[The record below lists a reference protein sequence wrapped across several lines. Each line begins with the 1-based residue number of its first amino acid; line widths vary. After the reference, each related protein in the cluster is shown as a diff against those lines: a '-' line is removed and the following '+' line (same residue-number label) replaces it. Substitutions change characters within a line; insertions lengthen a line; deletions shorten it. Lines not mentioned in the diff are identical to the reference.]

1 MCHLVHSTSGG
12 PTIQMWPKAKI
23 SGKTNKGQTNLFKTI
38 LTKCFSYAR
47 SNSCYIPGKSL
58 KYIKEYIQMLTFNH
72 LNEEESILFGHLTYT
87 NSSRHG
93 TTWKSIRTVSIDMVP
108 PKNKTISVLRFS
120 QILLQMQLY
129 WSLKDHLKITFI
141 VLFPHLIKA
150 LPFSKSKGMVWLPI
164 VFVCSTTTSSELS
177 LPTRPHFYL
186 TPVTPPPPLFTTLT
200 TSW

>member
-1 MCHLVHSTSGG
+1 MRCIPRSEKGACDEVLHGLGFMSLITFLVVI
-12 PTIQMWPKAKI
+12 PEYWCKEKRQTIMWPKAKI

-108 PKNKTISVLRFS
+108 PKKQDNISF
-120 QILLQMQLY
+120 
-129 WSLKDHLKITFI
+129 
-141 VLFPHLIKA
+141 A
-150 LPFSKSKGMVWLPI
+150 
-164 VFVCSTTTSSELS
+164 
-177 LPTRPHFYL
+177 
-186 TPVTPPPPLFTTLT
+186 LFTDFASNAVVLV
-200 TSW
+200 SQRSLENHIYSPVSPFN